1 MIWNGWKATKTAAN
15 RQDSRPAGTAM
26 CRRMIEMLR
35 IAALATLIAVTTM
48 ASACVG
54 SVSPD
59 DPAPVTETAVVS
71 VNSSVV
77 ERTISRQLLG
87 QAVWYSWQAYA
98 WDSKARATV
107 PADLSAF
114 ASLGAGI
121 LGHYPGVGVIT
132 HDFHWKN
139 MIGPVGQRTDPTPR
153 QSSFDTPRFLEF
165 GPDEYGQ
172 MLEEYRAAT
181 GLPVDGSIQVNIV
194 NGTAE
199 EAADWVEYM
208 NAPNDGS
215 NPGGGVDWAKV
226 RAENGHPEPYGIRYW
241 ELGNEPNFTASN
253 IGSLTAQEYVS
264 RIQSF
269 VPMMKA
275 RDPSI
280 QVMAFVNPFEIG
292 SAAKVG
298 TVTKEIEVG
307 NGLTWNQLVIRDA
320 GEFLD
325 SLYFHWYGGWNDL
338 RTKYEFLMTSMN
350 TGMAPLLDR
359 ISNDVAKFAPSD
371 AARAR
376 LSQIMITEWNP
387 YGGWVRPLAKGTAL
401 QGALAYSRT
410 LHELASRDDV
420 AGAIHQGLFA
430 PFPDPAMKSRLAD
443 IREGYFLFRGQEDQS
458 AVMGT
463 ATAAVAQLWS
473 EAFQPNVVQVDMQR
487 GPVFSNGVSALDIT
501 ALQSD
506 DGATLSVIMTNATKS
521 PASVQVNLS
530 GHTGGSATLLT
541 VSGNSLSDNNSWKEP
556 QKVSLKRSTVSVNDP
571 AFMLDVPAY
580 SVQALLIGSAQ

>member
-1 MIWNGWKATKTAAN
+1 M
-15 RQDSRPAGTAM
+15 
-26 CRRMIEMLR
+26 
-35 IAALATLIAVTTM
+35 
-48 ASACVG
+48 
-54 SVSPD
+54 
-59 DPAPVTETAVVS
+59 
-71 VNSSVV
+71 
-77 ERTISRQLLG
+77 G

-98 WDSKARATV
+98 WDSSMGATV
-107 PADLSAF
+107 PAFLDQF
-114 ASLGAGI
+114 AGLGAGI

-139 MIGPVGQRTDPTPR
+139 MIGPVDRRTDPTPR

-172 MLEEYRAAT
+172 MLEEYRTAT

-215 NPGGGVDWAKV
+215 NPGGGTDWARV
-226 RAENGHPEPYGIRYW
+226 RAQNGHPQPYGIRYW

-253 IGSLTAQEYVS
+253 IGSLTAEEYVS

-269 VPMMKA
+269 VPRMKQ

-292 SAAKVG
+292 QAAKIG
-298 TVTKEIEVG
+298 TATRDIAAG
-307 NGLTWNQLVIRDA
+307 NGLTWSQLVIRDA
-320 GEFLD
+320 GELLD
-325 SLYFHWYGGWNDL
+325 GLYFHWYGGWNDL

-350 TGMAPLLDR
+350 TGLAPLLDR
-359 ISNDVAKFAPSD
+359 IAGDVARFAPSD

-376 LSQIMITEWNP
+376 LGRIMITEWNP

-401 QGALAYSRT
+401 QGAIAYSRT
-410 LHELASRDDV
+410 LHEMASRDDV
-420 AGAIHQGLFA
+420 VGAIHEGLFA
-430 PFPDPAMKSRLAD
+430 PFPDPAMRPRLAD
-443 IREGYFLFRGQEDQS
+443 IREGYVLFRGQADQS

-463 ATAAVAQLWS
+463 AAAAVAQLWS
-473 EAFQPNVVQVDMQR
+473 EAFQPNVVQVKAQP
-487 GPVFSNGVSALDIT
+487 GPMFSNGVPALDVT

-506 DGATLSVIMTNATKS
+506 DGAALSVIVTNAARS
-521 PASVQVNLS
+521 PVSLQVNLS
-530 GHTGGSATLLT
+530 GHAGGAATLLT
-541 VSGNSLSDNNSWKEP
+541 VSGSSLSDNNSWKEP
-556 QKVSLKRSTVSVNDP
+556 NKVALNRSTLAISDP
-571 AFMLDVPAY
+571 GAITMNVRGY
-580 SVQALLIGSAQ
+580 SVQALLIGSAR

>member
-1 MIWNGWKATKTAAN
+1 M
-15 RQDSRPAGTAM
+15 
-26 CRRMIEMLR
+26 
-35 IAALATLIAVTTM
+35 LIAVT
-48 ASACVG
+48 AVVSACG
-54 SVSPD
+54 SPVSPG
-59 DPAPVTETAVVS
+59 DPAPVTETTVVS
-71 VNSSVV
+71 VDSAIV
-77 ERTISRQLLG
+77 ERSVTRQLLG

-98 WDSKARATV
+98 WDSSMGATV
-107 PADLSAF
+107 PAFLDQF
-114 ASLGAGI
+114 AGLGAGI

-139 MIGPVGQRTDPTPR
+139 MIGPVDRRTDPTPR

-172 MLEEYRAAT
+172 MLEEYRTAT

-215 NPGGGVDWAKV
+215 NPGGGTDWARV
-226 RAENGHPEPYGIRYW
+226 RAQNGHPQPYGIRYW

-253 IGSLTAQEYVS
+253 IGSLTAEEYVS

-269 VPMMKA
+269 VPRMKQ

-292 SAAKVG
+292 QAAKIG
-298 TVTKEIEVG
+298 TATRDIAAG
-307 NGLTWNQLVIRDA
+307 NGLTWSQLVIRDA
-320 GEFLD
+320 GELLD
-325 SLYFHWYGGWNDL
+325 GLYFHWYGGWNDL

-350 TGMAPLLDR
+350 TGLAPLLDR
-359 ISNDVAKFAPSD
+359 IAGDVARFAPSD

-376 LSQIMITEWNP
+376 LGRIMITEWNP

-410 LHELASRDDV
+410 LHEMASRDDV
-420 AGAIHQGLFA
+420 VGAIHEGLFA
-430 PFPDPAMKSRLAD
+430 PFPDPAMRPRLAD

-463 ATAAVAQLWS
+463 AAAAVAQLWS
-473 EAFQPNVVQVDMQR
+473 EAFQPNVVQVKAQP
-487 GPVFSNGVSALDIT
+487 GPMFSNGVPALDVT

-506 DGATLSVIMTNATKS
+506 DGAALSVIVTNAAKS
-521 PASVQVNLS
+521 PVSLQVNLS
-530 GHTGGSATLLT
+530 GHAGGAATLLT
-541 VSGNSLSDNNSWKEP
+541 VSGSSLSDNNSWKEP
-556 QKVSLKRSTVSVNDP
+556 NKVALNRSTLAVSDP
-571 AFMLDVPAY
+571 GAITMNVRGY
-580 SVQALLIGSAQ
+580 SVQALLIGSAR